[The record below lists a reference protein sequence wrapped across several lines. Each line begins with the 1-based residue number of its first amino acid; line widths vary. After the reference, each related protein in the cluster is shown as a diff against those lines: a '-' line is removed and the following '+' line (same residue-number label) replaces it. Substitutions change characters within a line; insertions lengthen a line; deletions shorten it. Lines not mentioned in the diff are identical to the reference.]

1 MRTTM
6 KELLESGVHFGHQ
19 TRRWNPK
26 MAKYIFA
33 ERNGIYI
40 IDLQKTLRMLESA
53 CDYVQEIAAQGGTV
67 LFVGTKR
74 QSQEA
79 VIEEATR
86 CQMFYVSHR
95 WLGGMLTNF
104 QTIRRSIQR
113 LEKLEA
119 DESNGVFDQLP
130 KKEVIRLAREK
141 TKLTNNLTGIKSMK
155 RSPDAVVIT
164 DTRKEHTAIL
174 ESNKLG
180 IPVIGIVDTN
190 CDPQLIDFPIPGNDD
205 AIRAIRLI
213 CSVVATSIIEGRG
226 TASEGADVQ
235 EVVQPETAIEGDEQE
250 IVETSAKVEESA
262 TDDEGGTPTE
272 AVEAAATPT
281 PPKRRKR
288 TSSKTKK
295 AETESAPQ
303 EVEAAV
309 TEPVSGDSA
318 TKVEGEVEV
327 EPASKPAGRKRRTS
341 TKSKKADAEI
351 ATPEAETVATEPTSK
366 DGATD
371 EKAASDGADAT
382 AKPARRKRRTSTK
395 SKKADAETATA
406 EAETAA
412 TEPTSKDSAAEEKAD
427 SDEADA
433 TAKPARRR
441 RRTSTKSKK
450 ADAEDAEATASDAPA
465 SSAANTADE
474 STEAEA

>member
-1 MRTTM
+1 M

-40 IDLQKTLRMLESA
+40 IDLQKTLRMLQTA

-74 QSQEA
+74 QSQET

-86 CQMFYVSHR
+86 CQMFYVNHR

-119 DESNGVFDQLP
+119 DEANGVFDQLP
-130 KKEVIRLAREK
+130 KKEVIRLGREK
-141 TKLTNNLTGIKSMK
+141 TKLSNNLNGIKAMK
-155 RSPDAVVIT
+155 RSPDAVIIT

-205 AIRAIRLI
+205 AIRAIRLM
-213 CSVVATSIIEGRG
+213 CSVLATSIIEGRG
-226 TASEGADVQ
+226 TALEGADIS
-235 EVVQPETAIEGDEQE
+235 EVVQSKAAVESDEPETVETGDE
-250 IVETSAKVEESA
+250 VEVSA
-262 TDDEGGTPTE
+262 TDRTGETPTD
-272 AVEAAATPT
+272 AVEVETTA
-281 PPKRRKR
+281 KRPQRKKR
-288 TSSKTKK
+288 ASTKSKKVDTK
-295 AETESAPQ
+295 AEPM

-309 TEPVSGDSA
+309 SEPVIEDSVTEA
-318 TKVEGEVEV
+318 KAE
-327 EPASKPAGRKRRTS
+327 S
-341 TKSKKADAEI
+341 TPKQ
-351 ATPEAETVATEPTSK
+351 P
-366 DGATD
+366 
-371 EKAASDGADAT
+371 
-382 AKPARRKRRTSTK
+382 RRKRRTSTK
-395 SKKADAETATA
+395 TKKADAETA
-406 EAETAA
+406 EDETAA
-412 TEPTSKDSAAEEKAD
+412 TASASGDSVTEIKIEAETESA
-427 SDEADA
+427 EAES
-433 TAKPARRR
+433 TPKQPRRK
-441 RRTSTKSKK
+441 RRTSTKTKK
-450 ADAEDAEATASDAPA
+450 ADAETAEATASDAPA
-465 SSAANTADE
+465 SSTTTAADE
-474 STEAEA
+474 ATEAEA

>member
-1 MRTTM
+1 M

-40 IDLQKTLRMLESA
+40 IDLQKTLRMLETA
-53 CDYVQEIAAQGGTV
+53 CDYVQDIAAEGGTV

-79 VIEEATR
+79 VMEEATR

-119 DESNGVFDQLP
+119 DEANGVFDQLP
-130 KKEVIRLAREK
+130 KKEVIRLARER
-141 TKLTNNLTGIKSMK
+141 TKLTNNLTGIKAMK
-155 RSPDAVVIT
+155 RSPDAVIIT

-213 CSVVATSIIEGRG
+213 CSVLATSIIEGRG
-226 TASEGADVQ
+226 SASEGADISAAV
-235 EVVQPETAIEGDEQE
+235 ESEAVVESDESETAVSSDELE
-250 IVETSAKVEESA
+250 VKA
-262 TDDEGGTPTE
+262 TDG
-272 AVEAAATPT
+272 
-281 PPKRRKR
+281 
-288 TSSKTKK
+288 
-295 AETESAPQ
+295 
-303 EVEAAV
+303 
-309 TEPVSGDSA
+309 
-318 TKVEGEVEV
+318 EGET
-327 EPASKPAGRKRRTS
+327 PAGTAKATAKRPQRRRRTS
-341 TKSKKADAEI
+341 TKSQKADTEI
-351 ATPEAETVATEPTSK
+351 EPKEAETAVAQSDTVDTATESNTENEAESK
-366 DGATD
+366 V
-371 EKAASDGADAT
+371 
-382 AKPARRKRRTSTK
+382 KPARRKRRTSTK
-395 SKKADAETATA
+395 TKKADAETETPEVETAAAGSISEDSATRDKVEPVAAEAAPKPARRKRRTSAKTKKADAETA
-406 EAETAA
+406 
-412 TEPTSKDSAAEEKAD
+412 
-427 SDEADA
+427 
-433 TAKPARRR
+433 
-441 RRTSTKSKK
+441 
-450 ADAEDAEATASDAPA
+450 EATASDTSA
-465 SSAANTADE
+465 SSTASASE
-474 STEAEA
+474 EATEAEA

>member
-1 MRTTM
+1 M

-40 IDLQKTLRMLESA
+40 IDLQKTLRMLQTA

-74 QSQEA
+74 QSQET

-86 CQMFYVSHR
+86 CQMFYVNHR

-119 DESNGVFDQLP
+119 DEANGVFDQLP
-130 KKEVIRLAREK
+130 KKEVIRLGREK
-141 TKLTNNLTGIKSMK
+141 TKLSNNLNGIKAMK
-155 RSPDAVVIT
+155 RSPDAVIIT

-205 AIRAIRLI
+205 AIRAIRLM
-213 CSVVATSIIEGRG
+213 CSVLATSIIEGRG
-226 TASEGADVQ
+226 TALEGADIS
-235 EVVQPETAIEGDEQE
+235 EVVQSKAAVESDEPETVETGDE
-250 IVETSAKVEESA
+250 VEVSA
-262 TDDEGGTPTE
+262 TDSAGETPTD
-272 AVEAAATPT
+272 AVEVETTAKRPQ
-281 PPKRRKR
+281 RRKR
-288 TSSKTKK
+288 ASTKSKKVDT
-295 AETESAPQ
+295 ETEAEPM

-309 TEPVSGDSA
+309 SEPVIEDSVTEA
-318 TKVEGEVEV
+318 KTE
-327 EPASKPAGRKRRTS
+327 
-341 TKSKKADAEI
+341 D
-351 ATPEAETVATEPTSK
+351 EAESTPK
-366 DGATD
+366 Q
-371 EKAASDGADAT
+371 
-382 AKPARRKRRTSTK
+382 PRRKRRTSTK
-395 SKKADAETATA
+395 TKKEEPETPEVETAATASASGDSVTEIKIEAETESAESESTPKQPRRKRRTSTKTKKADAET
-406 EAETAA
+406 
-412 TEPTSKDSAAEEKAD
+412 
-427 SDEADA
+427 
-433 TAKPARRR
+433 
-441 RRTSTKSKK
+441 
-450 ADAEDAEATASDAPA
+450 AEATASDAPA
-465 SSAANTADE
+465 SSTTTAADE
-474 STEAEA
+474 ATEAEA